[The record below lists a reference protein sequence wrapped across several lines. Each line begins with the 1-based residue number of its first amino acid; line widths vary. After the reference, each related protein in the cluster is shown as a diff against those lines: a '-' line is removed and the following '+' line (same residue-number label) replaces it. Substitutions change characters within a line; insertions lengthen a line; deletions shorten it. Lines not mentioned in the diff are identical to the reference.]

1 MSRRKIL
8 KRKAQKAKAVQE
20 EQIKKIPFSCKAKK
34 CTFNGLIKED
44 ATQCPIC
51 KTDIPK

>member
-1 MSRRKIL
+1 MSNRRKIL
-8 KRKAQKAKAVQE
+8 KRKQTKAVQE
-20 EQIKKIPFSCKAKK
+20 EQVEKITFACKAKD